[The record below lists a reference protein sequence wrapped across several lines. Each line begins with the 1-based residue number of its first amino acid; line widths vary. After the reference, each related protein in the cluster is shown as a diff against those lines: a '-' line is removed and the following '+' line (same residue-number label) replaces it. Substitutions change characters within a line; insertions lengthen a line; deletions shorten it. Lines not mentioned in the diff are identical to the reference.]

1 MKIEIELQS
10 KSLIL
15 FDIEYDNEKLVQIAL
30 LIFKN
35 IRKNIFKLEK
45 SINLYIKQ
53 PILSKFFVSYTGIT
67 EDILNQYGLELN
79 EVQQLIN
86 QELQDLDLDNSCVV
100 SHGVKNDLKILSK
113 NGIKLNLIKQH
124 ECTYNLAK
132 KILKRENKL
141 SLEDIAEEACYQIF
155 NAHNA
160 YADVWATLYSYL
172 YLKEIEKDNASI

>member
-53 PILSKFFVSYTGIT
+53 PILSKFFVSY
-67 EDILNQYGLELN
+67 
-79 EVQQLIN
+79 
-86 QELQDLDLDNSCVV
+86 
-100 SHGVKNDLKILSK
+100 
-113 NGIKLNLIKQH
+113 
-124 ECTYNLAK
+124 
-132 KILKRENKL
+132 
-141 SLEDIAEEACYQIF
+141 
-155 NAHNA
+155 
-160 YADVWATLYSYL
+160 
-172 YLKEIEKDNASI
+172 